1 MDICRTAP
9 GRHLAAHTAARTAEA
24 AAPPRPVCRHAER
37 GGHDAHIL
45 VTGAAGFIGSH
56 LCEAL
61 LEQGHVVRG
70 LDAFTTFYDPQR
82 KRGNLERALAHP
94 SFTLVTGDL
103 LTAPLDEALDGVE
116 WVAHLAGE
124 PGVSTSWGPSFARYV
139 DRNVLA
145 AAPAGGG
152 GRERRPAPGL
162 RVQLLGLRREA
173 DALRARA
180 SHAPT
185 ARMA

>member
-1 MDICRTAP
+1 MDICRMAP
-9 GRHLAAHTAARTAEA
+9 GRHLAAHTAARTGGRGA
-24 AAPPRPVCRHAER
+24 AKACVSPRGA
-37 GGHDAHIL
+37 GAAMTHIL

-82 KRGNLERALAHP
+82 KRGNLEQALAHP

-103 LTAPLDEALDGVE
+103 LLAPLDEALDGVE

-124 PGVSTSWGPSFARYV
+124 PGVSTSWGPSFAATSTATSSPQR
-139 DRNVLA
+139 LLEA
-145 AAPAGGG
+145 AVENGVQRLVYASSSSVYG
-152 GRERRPAPGL
+152 GRRMPCGPG
-162 RVQLLGLRREA
+162 
-173 DALRARA
+173 RATPLQPVW
-180 SHAPT
+180 S
-185 ARMA
+185 